1 MQLKKMIPF
10 LVTMLMIH
18 GSNLSAETEKDSALW
33 AGGLALF
40 EREKGLDYSVE
51 YQLRLDENMSSFS
64 NQFLEVVAYRKTTQA
79 LLLNGGYRFTN
90 REDHNESRVYLGGF
104 WNITKS
110 LKQQKESSSELR
122 AVLQIGYQ
130 HDFNAR
136 FDDRQMGSNSI
147 RWILV
152 VSKPVTKTIRPFF
165 LAGVLTTWNEAY
177 DFGIDKT
184 RVGGGVVWNSSE
196 QTRIRCQYIFE
207 KFFYTTPEKNTNIIW
222 LRLEMTLRRLKCLNT
237 QPWHY

>member
-10 LVTMLMIH
+10 LVTLLMIQ

-33 AGGLALF
+33 AGGLVLI
-40 EREKGLDYSVE
+40 EREKGLDYSAE

-64 NQFLEVVAYRKTTQA
+64 NQFLELMAYRKTTPA

-104 WNITKS
+104 WNITES
-110 LKQQKESSSELR
+110 LKQQKDSSSEFR
-122 AVLQIGYQ
+122 AIFQVGYQ

-147 RWILV
+147 RWILI

-165 LAGVLTTWNEAY
+165 LAGVLTTWNAAY
-177 DFGIDKT
+177 NFGIDKT
-184 RVGGGVVWNSSE
+184 RVGGGVVWNFSE
-196 QTRIRCQYIFE
+196 QARIRCQYIFE

-222 LRLEMTLRRLKCLNT
+222 LRLEMTLGD
-237 QPWHY
+237 

>member
-147 RWILV
+147 RWILL

>member
-1 MQLKKMIPF
+1 MQLKKVIPF
-10 LVTMLMIH
+10 LVTILMIQ

-33 AGGLALF
+33 TGGLLLF
-40 EREKGLDYSVE
+40 EREKGLDYSAE

-64 NQFLEVVAYRKTTQA
+64 NQFLEVMAYRKTTQA

-104 WNITKS
+104 WDITKS
-110 LKQQKESSSELR
+110 LKHQKESSSELR

-130 HDFNAR
+130 HDFNAK

-147 RWILV
+147 RWILL
-152 VSKPVTKTIRPFF
+152 VSRPITKTIRPFF
-165 LAGVLTTWNEAY
+165 LAGVLTTWNQAY

-184 RVGGGVVWNSSE
+184 RVGGGIVWNFSE
-196 QTRIRCQYIFE
+196 QARLRGQYIFE

-222 LRLEMTLRRLKCLNT
+222 LRLEMTLGD
-237 QPWHY
+237 